1 MLERRDRQKWWI
13 SILLIL
19 VLTAALIMSHA
30 PELISGTDDFF
41 ARNRAFLLGVLVL
54 IPLFCFYVLQ
64 STSNSRRRRT
74 QLIESQTKDDFVAIV
89 SHELRTPLATISNVL
104 SNALAGVWGELS
116 EEARVELRTGHTN
129 VKRLSNVVS
138 NLLDMSTI
146 RAGRVTLEKVQV
158 DLPGLIHSVTESQ
171 KAKATEG
178 DVALLMTHDPYLG
191 LVFCDPEIIFRVV
204 TNLVGNAL
212 KFTDS
217 GGSISIAIENGVDD
231 IEVSVTDTGDGIAAE
246 HQERIF
252 ERFQQVDRTHGSG
265 EKGTGLGLAISREL
279 VELHGGKL
287 SVKSALGEGSTF
299 RFTLP
304 VYTRQA
310 LLQEVV
316 HTEFKLC
323 NQSDYL
329 SVIVFAFKKVEF
341 AAFQRKADTE
351 EWKGFLDEVE
361 RASRQVGRSLL
372 DTMIRYGDGR
382 MITFLRDTPKSGA
395 IAVRD
400 RMAAA
405 LEVYTASCPFEVATI
420 SCPEDSD
427 TPDALV
433 DDVDNLVEEIA
444 NG

>member
-1 MLERRDRQKWWI
+1 M
-13 SILLIL
+13 
-19 VLTAALIMSHA
+19 
-30 PELISGTDDFF
+30 
-41 ARNRAFLLGVLVL
+41 
-54 IPLFCFYVLQ
+54 
-64 STSNSRRRRT
+64 
-74 QLIESQTKDDFVAIV
+74 
-89 SHELRTPLATISNVL
+89 
-104 SNALAGVWGELS
+104 
-116 EEARVELRTGHTN
+116 
-129 VKRLSNVVS
+129 
-138 NLLDMSTI
+138 
-146 RAGRVTLEKVQV
+146 
-158 DLPGLIHSVTESQ
+158 
-171 KAKATEG
+171 
-178 DVALLMTHDPYLG
+178 
-191 LVFCDPEIIFRVV
+191 
-204 TNLVGNAL
+204 
-212 KFTDS
+212 
-217 GGSISIAIENGVDD
+217 
-231 IEVSVTDTGDGIAAE
+231 
-246 HQERIF
+246 
-252 ERFQQVDRTHGSG
+252 
-265 EKGTGLGLAISREL
+265 
-279 VELHGGKL
+279 ELHGGKL

-299 RFTLP
+299 RFTLT

-329 SVIVFAFKKVEF
+329 SVIVFAFKKAEF